1 MLCEEVFKPL
11 CTWRKK
17 KVILKVKAVWQSR
30 YTSQKHSNKN
40 MRGMGG
46 LSEMELQDG
55 AGGEN
60 AEPGALL
67 RRKKKGNIL

>member
-1 MLCEEVFKPL
+1 
-11 CTWRKK
+11 
-17 KVILKVKAVWQSR
+17 
-30 YTSQKHSNKN
+30 

-60 AEPGALL
+60 AELGALL